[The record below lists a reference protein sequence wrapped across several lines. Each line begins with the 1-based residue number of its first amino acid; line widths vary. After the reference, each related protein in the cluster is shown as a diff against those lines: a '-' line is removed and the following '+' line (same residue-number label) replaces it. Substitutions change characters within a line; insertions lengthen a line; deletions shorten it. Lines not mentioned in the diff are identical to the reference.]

1 MDAQQ
6 HDKSNMDTNEI
17 LVIRRLNDRLE
28 DQCVEMELETLIRN
42 LSIFE
47 YCDDGNTFNFDGWSN
62 QWTIEKGYI
71 CSGGSPTTIDIW
83 IENQFMPTATLKV
96 MSNNDLLITFNDT
109 IANVAITDNDL
120 YISIYGPLSSYS
132 FSWTATFQTSTTIY
146 VNMNIISEITGNG
159 EKVYIDFPFTN
170 NLLSIYSH
178 K

>member
-1 MDAQQ
+1 MWQTWRPMCG
-6 HDKSNMDTNEI
+6 NGVRNTDTS
-17 LVIRRLNDRLE
+17 
-28 DQCVEMELETLIRN
+28 

-62 QWTIEKGYI
+62 QWTIDKGYI
-71 CSGGSPTTIDIW
+71 CSGGSPTTIDTW

-96 MSNNDLLITFNDT
+96 MTNNDLLVTFNDT

-132 FSWTATFQTSTTIY
+132 FSWTAAFQTPTTIY
-146 VNMNIISEITGNG
+146 VSMNITGEITGNG

-170 NLLSIYSH
+170 NLLSIYSN